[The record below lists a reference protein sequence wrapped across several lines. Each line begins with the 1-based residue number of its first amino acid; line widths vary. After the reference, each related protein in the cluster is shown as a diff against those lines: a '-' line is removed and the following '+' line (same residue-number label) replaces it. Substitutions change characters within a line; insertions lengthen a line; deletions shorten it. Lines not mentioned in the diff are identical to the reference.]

1 VSEPTPEF
9 VPLVDLRGWYEGD
22 DAARAALAA
31 EVDRAARTSGFLL
44 VVNHG
49 VPEELRLQFRAVLDE
64 FFALPTGVKER
75 YATTVGGHGW
85 TPIGSEANGYS
96 EGTATPPDL
105 KEGFNFGHGSVPPGQ
120 EGFPDL
126 FPANQW
132 PAELPELEIAGTAWA
147 AEMRRLKDD
156 LLDLFAAALG
166 LPDGGLRQY
175 NDRPLWLQS
184 CNLYPGAEVTG
195 EPQPGQYRIGPHTD
209 FGVLT
214 ILDRQP
220 GMGGLQVQ
228 RADGDWVDAPFVAG
242 ALTINL
248 GDLSVRWTGGRW
260 RSARHRVLPP
270 PAVDRGE
277 RLMSLVFFNE
287 GNPDALVAPLRGI
300 GDPESF
306 EPVRG
311 GDHLR
316 RQLAAITVGG

>member
-1 VSEPTPEF
+1 MSEAARDF
-9 VPLVDLRGWYEGD
+9 VPLIDLGGWYAGD
-22 DAARAALAA
+22 AGRRAALAA

-49 VPEELRLQFRAVLDE
+49 VPEELRLRFRAVLDE
-64 FFALPTGVKER
+64 FFALPVGVKEQ

-96 EGTATPPDL
+96 EGTETPPDL
-105 KEGFNFGHGSVPPGQ
+105 KEGFNFGHGAVPPGQ
-120 EGFPDL
+120 EDFPDL

-132 PAELPELEIAGTAWA
+132 PAELPELEVAGTAWA

-166 LPDGGLRQY
+166 LPEGALRQY
-175 NDRPLWLQS
+175 NDRPLWQQS
-184 CNLYPGAEVTG
+184 CNLYPEADVTG
-195 EPQPGQYRIGPHTD
+195 EPEPGQYRIGPHTD

-228 RADGDWVDAPFVAG
+228 RADGEWVDAPFVPG

-270 PAVDRGE
+270 PAADCRE

-287 GNPDALVAPLRGI
+287 GNPDALVAPLPGI

-306 EPVRG
+306 QPVRG

-316 RQLAAITVGG
+316 RQLAAITVGS